1 MKYHLLHASDLHGSN
16 LCFSNLISMA
26 RLHRPRFVVISG
38 DLTGKS
44 LTPVVPVGGSKWKSR
59 FGGEDR
65 TLKEGTN
72 LYEYEED
79 VSNSG
84 SYPIRIPEADAES
97 LRNNPAEL
105 DNRLSEERQKRLSN
119 WIDFADSDL
128 PDEVSLVMICGND
141 DPMSS
146 DQVFAQSTKVVN
158 PDWVGSVEVEGYRF
172 FGESRA
178 NETPWKCPRDYP
190 DFDLEEL
197 LTKRLEG
204 HRDFERAIFVFHSP
218 PYASGLDNA
227 PVLKDGRAVTRGAET
242 VMTPVGSPAVRRA
255 IERCQP
261 LLGLHGHVHESAA
274 IIPIGRTICSNP
286 GSDYNRGFLR
296 LAWITLEE
304 SRVVDYHLQ
313 TV

>member
-1 MKYHLLHASDLHGSN
+1 MKYNLLHASDLHGSN
-16 LCFSNLISMA
+16 LCFSNLIAIAKS
-26 RLHRPRFVVISG
+26 RRPRFIVISG

-65 TLKEGTN
+65 TLKEGAN

-84 SYPIRIPEADAES
+84 SYPIRVSEAEAES
-97 LRNNPAEL
+97 LRNNRAEL
-105 DNRLSEERQKRLSN
+105 DKRLSEERQKRLLN

-128 PDEVSLVMICGND
+128 PDEVTLVMICGND
-141 DPMSS
+141 DPMSV
-146 DQVFAQSTKVVN
+146 DDAFVHGTRVVN
-158 PDWVGSVEVEGYRF
+158 PDLVGSVEVGGFRF

-178 NETPWKCPRDYP
+178 NETPWDCPRDYP
-190 DFDLEEL
+190 DFDLEEF
-197 LTKRLEG
+197 LTKKLEG

-218 PYASGLDNA
+218 PHASGLDNA
-227 PVLKDGRAVTRGAET
+227 PALKDGRPITRGAET
-242 VMTPVGSPAVRRA
+242 VMTPVGSAAVRRA

-274 IIPIGRTICSNP
+274 VIPIGRTICSNP

-296 LAWITLEE
+296 LASITFEE
-304 SRVVDYHLQ
+304 SEVVDYHLQ